1 MRFPIYPQELH
12 THTTKPF
19 LKLQECV
26 GKTTT
31 LAEHLDDYLTDS
43 LLAYLAHARP
53 ALLLWM
59 PAQLD
64 TDGDCQKS
72 CRHSRILL

>member
-1 MRFPIYPQELH
+1 MRFPIYPLELH

-19 LKLQECV
+19 LKLQESV

-43 LLAYLAHARP
+43 LQAHLAHTRP

-59 PAQLD
+59 PAQRD
-64 TDGDCQKS
+64 TDDDCQKS
-72 CRHSRILL
+72 CRHRRILL